1 MKIGRC
7 LHLVCGKG
15 RKAQSFPRDEAGV
28 SAIEFGLVAPLIF
41 FSLLAMIDV
50 GFAIRDR
57 ILLDH
62 FLRSGAQAAFR
73 DSGEV
78 VVLDTLNKTVCRDN
92 ETYPICA
99 DLTSVSFVPAPDRY
113 CVCPTTGEL
122 DTTCS
127 GTCAVKKQKF
137 YKLSAAKSYTG
148 IFLPEMNFAT
158 SVLVEVE

>member
-7 LHLVCGKG
+7 LDLVCGKG
-15 RKAQSFPRDEAGV
+15 RKARAFLRDDAGV

-41 FSLLAMIDV
+41 FSLLAMTDV

-62 FLRSGAQAAFR
+62 VLRSGAQAALR

-78 VVLDTLNKTVCRDN
+78 AVLETLKETVCKDN
-92 ETYPICA
+92 EIYENCA
-99 DLTSVSFVPAPDRY
+99 YLTRVSFVPAPDRY
-113 CVCPTTGEL
+113 CLCPTTLEL

-127 GTCAVKKQKF
+127 GTCAVKPQKF
-137 YKLSAAKSYTG
+137 YKLSATKSYTG
-148 IFLPEMNFAT
+148 IFLPKMNFAP
-158 SVLVEVE
+158 SVLIEVQ